1 MTDYTKYDRLDIRN
15 TLYYN
20 PILMHGMSLRPY
32 EYKPMGTF
40 LSAFYIHVVRQL
52 IFYMTRH
59 SISYI
64 PFHILRGR
72 NMNDIN
78 NMVLFFLWLY
88 DYDEYENDCL
98 FNNDNLQNCFVFKMY
113 I

>member
-1 MTDYTKYDRLDIRN
+1 
-15 TLYYN
+15 
-20 PILMHGMSLRPY
+20 MHGMSLRPY

-78 NMVLFFLWLY
+78 NMVLFSYGFMIMM
-88 DYDEYENDCL
+88 N
-98 FNNDNLQNCFVFKMY
+98 VKMITY
-113 I
+113 LIMIIFRKSIPGSEPII

>member
-1 MTDYTKYDRLDIRN
+1 
-15 TLYYN
+15 
-20 PILMHGMSLRPY
+20 
-32 EYKPMGTF
+32 
-40 LSAFYIHVVRQL
+40 
-52 IFYMTRH
+52 MTRH

-72 NMNDIN
+72 NMNEIN

-98 FNNDNLQNCFVFKMY
+98 FNNDNLNPKLFCFQNVHLIHQMNNLNM
-113 I
+113 ILLVVPR

>member
-1 MTDYTKYDRLDIRN
+1 
-15 TLYYN
+15 
-20 PILMHGMSLRPY
+20 MHGMSLRPY

-72 NMNDIN
+72 NMNTDIN
-78 NMVLFFLWLY
+78 NMVLFFLWPY
-88 DYDEYENDCL
+88 DYDECENDYL
-98 FNNDNLQNCFVFKMY
+98 FNNDNFKTVLFSKCIFTQNE
-113 I
+113 

>member
-1 MTDYTKYDRLDIRN
+1 
-15 TLYYN
+15 
-20 PILMHGMSLRPY
+20 MSLRPY

-78 NMVLFFLWLY
+78 NMVLFFLLLY
-88 DYDEYENDCL
+88 EYDECENDCL
-98 FNNDNLQNCFVFKMY
+98 FNNDNLQNYYVFKMY
-113 I
+113 IYTK

>member
-1 MTDYTKYDRLDIRN
+1 
-15 TLYYN
+15 
-20 PILMHGMSLRPY
+20 MHGMSLRPY

-72 NMNDIN
+72 NMNNYGIN
-78 NMVLFFLWLY
+78 NMVLFFLWPY
-88 DYDEYENDCL
+88 DYDECENDYL
-98 FNNDNLQNCFVFKMY
+98 FNNDNFKTVLFSKCIFTQNE
-113 I
+113 